1 MIIKKISEDTVK
13 VLIESEDIN
22 HYRVPYHKLSDRDE
36 DSIEFIFELLFL
48 IYEETGVSFLE
59 NAVNIQAWPA
69 AGDNFFLEIQKLV
82 DEEGVFFS
90 KEGASES
97 DLYIFA
103 LDQVSDIC
111 GLMELLR
118 QQAVFFPERCE
129 LYRLAET
136 YFVVMEFSP
145 MQSANAGFKKL
156 LIRLCEFALPCR
168 APTELEGK
176 LCERGRLVCPSLMY
190 KNTPLR
196 QQ

>member
-1 MIIKKISEDTVK
+1 MIIKKISDDTVK
-13 VLIESEDIN
+13 VLVESEDIN
-22 HYRVPYHKLSDRDE
+22 HYKVPYHKLSDQDE
-36 DSIEFIFELLFL
+36 DSIEFIFELLLL

-82 DEEGVFFS
+82 EEEGVFFS
-90 KEGASES
+90 KEGDNES

-103 LDQVSDIC
+103 LDRIADLS
-111 GLMELLR
+111 GLMELLSG
-118 QQAVFFPERCE
+118 QAILFPERCE
-129 LYRLAET
+129 LFRLAET

-145 MQSANAGFKKL
+145 TQSSTVAFKKL

-168 APTELEGK
+168 APRELEGK